1 MKRVLCIYLLV
12 VSALFIS
19 ACAKDD
25 WSGEKSSQNGI
36 YLDGEIIV
44 SLQSAFAG
52 GSTADPT
59 WGTSHRFHLFEQK
72 IESCPNWFEV
82 PAVVGIEGFRHSGK
96 EYESLGKAVDYI
108 NLIFPVQIAGLG
120 NTLDI
125 PMEQGK
131 YKGESRE
138 VSAVKIIRYSLS
150 TVENSVERKHNN
162 DGEIEIVIT
171 LKDGRSLR
179 IHYHGATPND
189 NVF

>member
-1 MKRVLCIYLLV
+1 M
-12 VSALFIS
+12 
-19 ACAKDD
+19 
-25 WSGEKSSQNGI
+25 
-36 YLDGEIIV
+36 
-44 SLQSAFAG
+44 
-52 GSTADPT
+52 
-59 WGTSHRFHLFEQK
+59 
-72 IESCPNWFEV
+72 
-82 PAVVGIEGFRHSGK
+82 
-96 EYESLGKAVDYI
+96 DYI

-189 NVF
+189 NVY